1 MLTASEA
8 VEIVGWFAIGGV
20 GGFVL
25 VKTLEKVNRWRDVK
39 APQSGRSIIESLAT
53 RTDSDHH
60 TNPEIMVKLIP
71 AVNGRLL
78 EISTKRQHP
87 AHPGHFEWEHEMFI
101 VEEGQTLS
109 QAIATAML
117 MKGLEK

>member
-8 VEIVGWFAIGGV
+8 VELVGWFAIGGV
-20 GGFVL
+20 GGFIA
-25 VKTLEKVNRWRDVK
+25 VKVIEKVAVLRNQK
-39 APQSGRSIIESLAT
+39 APRKSIAEALAVRS
-53 RTDSDHH
+53 DSIHS
-60 TNPEIMVKLIP
+60 TTPELMVKLVP

-78 EISTKRQHP
+78 EVSTKTPHSH
-87 AHPGHFEWEHEMFI
+87 APGHWEWEHEMFI

-109 QAIATAML
+109 QAIAMVMT